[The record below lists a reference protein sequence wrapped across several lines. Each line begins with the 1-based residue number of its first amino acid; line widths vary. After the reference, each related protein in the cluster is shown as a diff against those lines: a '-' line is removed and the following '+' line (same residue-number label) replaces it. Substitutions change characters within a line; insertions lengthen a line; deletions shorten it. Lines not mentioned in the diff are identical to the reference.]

1 MSLYCAGI
9 GTLYVTDIG
18 ALSHAG
24 LRSARLVI
32 PVSRN
37 ALIVHIVTPIMTW
50 TPGVTRV
57 VAIDRHVRIVRIRGV
72 VDVDTWATVPPTI
85 PIGMSVIWV
94 SIIAVVIH
102 MEAI

>member
-37 ALIVHIVTPIMTW
+37 TLIVHIVTPIMTW

-72 VDVDTWATVPPTI
+72 VDVDTRATIPPAI
-85 PIGMSVIWV
+85 PIGMSVIRV
-94 SIIAVVIH
+94 PVVAVVVH
-102 MEAI
+102 MQAV